1 MQKIHWKYLL
11 KIWLSILFIAPFL
24 ADLTLILSRENS
36 SKIGGLVEIFPL
48 TFLLSLICSTPTFVI
63 LIITD
68 YIMKH
73 RNKDIR
79 DIKFVLISF
88 LTLGTITTFLTL
100 FGSQDFEIT
109 FAYTFIALTSSIFY
123 KLEGQ

>member
-88 LTLGTITTFLTL
+88 FNTWYNYHLYNTLWFSR
-100 FGSQDFEIT
+100 F
-109 FAYTFIALTSSIFY
+109 
-123 KLEGQ
+123 